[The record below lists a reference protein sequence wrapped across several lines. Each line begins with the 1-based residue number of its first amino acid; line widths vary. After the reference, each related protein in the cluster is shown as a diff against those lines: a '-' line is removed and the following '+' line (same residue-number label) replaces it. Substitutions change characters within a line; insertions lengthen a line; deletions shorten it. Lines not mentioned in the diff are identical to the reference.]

1 MGLNE
6 AGAHSRVSL
15 PASPSPTDTQQHV
28 LTKNGFNPLM
38 SEKFFSFVLKIPII
52 IILTF
57 ALQRDTETNKLNFF
71 PVRQIWL
78 KIKPAKKLGLT
89 SKVKKKKLI

>member
-1 MGLNE
+1 MKPVHTLGS
-6 AGAHSRVSL
+6 ACQHPPPPQTHSSMF
-15 PASPSPTDTQQHV
+15 

-38 SEKFFSFVLKIPII
+38 SESVFSFVLKIPII
-52 IILTF
+52 ISLTF